1 MASLI
6 LAIRFLTI
14 VPVPGPEAKG
24 PRALGR
30 AAWWFPVVG
39 LVMGGV
45 LLVLDRGLSQLLP
58 PVLLAAFVWAAW
70 KVLTGGIHL
79 DGLADCLDGLAGRDP
94 RRRLAIMRDSRIGVL
109 GAAGLVLGGLLA
121 LAALAELSPAVR
133 SRLLL
138 LAPAVG
144 RLMPLLVGPCFRPAT
159 PGRGAGALF
168 LSGLSGWAGLVHL
181 VWIGALAT
189 WLFGAWGLAPVAA
202 AAAAAFGWAAFL
214 SSRLGGLTGDALG
227 SADEIGEL
235 AALIGAASLVHLG
248 LI

>member
-14 VPVPGPEAKG
+14 VPVPGREARG

-39 LVMGGV
+39 LGMGAG
-45 LLVLDRGLSQLLP
+45 LVALDRGLSRLLP
-58 PVLLAAFVWAAW
+58 PFLLAAAVWAAW

-94 RRRLAIMRDSRIGVL
+94 AGRLKIMRDSRIGVL
-109 GAAGLVLGGLLA
+109 GATGLVLFGLLS
-121 LAALAELSPAVR
+121 LTALAEFPPAAR
-133 SRLLL
+133 WRLLL
-138 LAPAVG
+138 VAPAVG
-144 RLMPLLVGPCFRPAT
+144 RLMPLLVGPCFPPAT
-159 PGRGAGALF
+159 PGRGTGAPF

-181 VWIGALAT
+181 SWTGALAV
-189 WLFGAWGLAPVAA
+189 WLFGVWGLAPVAA
-202 AAAAAFGWAAFL
+202 AAVAAYGWAAFL
-214 SSRLGGLTGDALG
+214 ASRLGGLTGDALG
-227 SADEIGEL
+227 SAVEVGEL
-235 AALIGAASLVHLG
+235 AALIGGASLVHLG